1 MERIKTF
8 DELTIR
14 DNFLFQ
20 HVMRNERLCKHL
32 IEKFLNIQIRSLQ
45 YQSFEK
51 TIDLRLEGKSIRLDV
66 FVEDNEGRVYDIE
79 MQCSNSP
86 RNDLAKR
93 SRFYQ
98 SLIDGELLDKGKP
111 YEELNPSYVI
121 FICTFDPFHRGLPI
135 YTFTHCCKE
144 DNRVQLKDEETRMF
158 LNSKG
163 SENAADPDIA
173 AFLRYV
179 DGKAAEGRFV
189 ESLDQEVH
197 LVKSMDKVRREYM
210 ILSDEIRRRQK
221 EAAEEGMQKGMEKG
235 RQKEREANILG
246 MLKEKIPVETISRIT
261 HYFPGPNPGI
271 GESARTSVKD
281 KRSKTG
287 PSDLSNARFKMSD
300 RQKVPGMSTRLDG
313 PSLIISYFSSFIT

>member
-221 EAAEEGMQKGMEKG
+221 EAAEEGWQEGMQKGMQKGMEKG
-235 RQKEREANILG
+235 MQQGMEKGRRQMLLNFLSSG
-246 MLKEKIPVETISRIT
+246 MSVEQVAA
-261 HYFPGPNPGI
+261 G
-271 GESARTSVKD
+271 A
-281 KRSKTG
+281 
-287 PSDLSNARFKMSD
+287 
-300 RQKVPGMSTRLDG
+300 KVPIDYVRKLAEEMNKQV
-313 PSLIISYFSSFIT
+313 

>member
-32 IEKFLNIQIRSLQ
+32 IEKFLNIQ
-45 YQSFEK
+45 
-51 TIDLRLEGKSIRLDV
+51 
-66 FVEDNEGRVYDIE
+66 
-79 MQCSNSP
+79 
-86 RNDLAKR
+86 
-93 SRFYQ
+93 
-98 SLIDGELLDKGKP
+98 
-111 YEELNPSYVI
+111 
-121 FICTFDPFHRGLPI
+121 CTFDPFHRGLPI

-189 ESLDQEVH
+189 ESLDQKVH

-221 EAAEEGMQKGMEKG
+221 EAAEEGWQEGMQKGMQKGMEKG
-235 RQKEREANILG
+235 REKEREANILG

-261 HYFPGPNPGI
+261 HYSLDQI
-271 GESARTSVKD
+271 
-281 KRSKTG
+281 
-287 PSDLSNARFKMSD
+287 
-300 RQKVPGMSTRLDG
+300 QKLGKLHG
-313 PSLIISYFSSFIT
+313 LL

>member
-1 MERIKTF
+1 MG
-8 DELTIR
+8 
-14 DNFLFQ
+14 
-20 HVMRNERLCKHL
+20 
-32 IEKFLNIQIRSLQ
+32 SL
-45 YQSFEK
+45 YPFYK
-51 TIDLRLEGKSIRLDV
+51 DL
-66 FVEDNEGRVYDIE
+66 
-79 MQCSNSP
+79 
-86 RNDLAKR
+86 
-93 SRFYQ
+93 
-98 SLIDGELLDKGKP
+98 LID
-111 YEELNPSYVI
+111 
-121 FICTFDPFHRGLPI
+121 
-135 YTFTHCCKE
+135 TFTHCCKE

-246 MLKEKIPVETISRIT
+246 MLREKIPMETISRIT
-261 HYFPGPNPGI
+261 HYSLDQI
-271 GESARTSVKD
+271 
-281 KRSKTG
+281 
-287 PSDLSNARFKMSD
+287 
-300 RQKVPGMSTRLDG
+300 QKLGKLHG
-313 PSLIISYFSSFIT
+313 LL

>member
-32 IEKFLNIQIRSLQ
+32 IEKFLNIQ
-45 YQSFEK
+45 
-51 TIDLRLEGKSIRLDV
+51 
-66 FVEDNEGRVYDIE
+66 
-79 MQCSNSP
+79 
-86 RNDLAKR
+86 
-93 SRFYQ
+93 
-98 SLIDGELLDKGKP
+98 
-111 YEELNPSYVI
+111 
-121 FICTFDPFHRGLPI
+121 CTFAPFHRGLPI

-158 LNSKG
+158 LNSKS

-246 MLKEKIPVETISRIT
+246 MLREKIPMETISRIT
-261 HYFPGPNPGI
+261 HYSLDQI
-271 GESARTSVKD
+271 
-281 KRSKTG
+281 
-287 PSDLSNARFKMSD
+287 
-300 RQKVPGMSTRLDG
+300 QKLGKLHG
-313 PSLIISYFSSFIT
+313 LL